1 MNDITLDLTYMPKG
15 HTGHLVGSQAVV
27 DFVKQVDSIN
37 TITNMLEFGF
47 NTGWSSALF
56 FELTKTKIT
65 SIEKVKIEES
75 SKAVEILQ
83 EKFAGRH
90 TIIWGDSVDV
100 AKKITNSEILMPK
113 FNFAFIDGGH
123 FPDIVESDIN
133 LCKFLGIKHFIFDD
147 PYHENIKPALDK
159 FDFKLV
165 CEQEYPLYRYKHLKG
180 YFIKSKNLTRKSY
193 LSHFIL

>member
-37 TITNMLEFGF
+37 TINNMLEFGF

-56 FELTKTKIT
+56 FELTKTNIT
-65 SIEKVKIEES
+65 SIEKVKIENS
-75 SKAVEILQ
+75 SKAVEILKQ
-83 EKFAGRH
+83 KFPDRH

-100 AKKITNSEILMPK
+100 AKKIINSEIQMPR

-133 LCKFLGIKHFIFDD
+133 LCKFLGIRHFIFDD

-159 FDFKLV
+159 FNFKLV
-165 CEQEYPLYRYKHLKG
+165 YEKEYPLYRYKKSRG
-180 YFIKSKNLTRKSY
+180 YFIKSKNLSRTVHLSY
-193 LSHFIL
+193 FEL

>member
-100 AKKITNSEILMPK
+100 AKIYLEFWQKGPRNETN
-113 FNFAFIDGGH
+113 
-123 FPDIVESDIN
+123 
-133 LCKFLGIKHFIFDD
+133 
-147 PYHENIKPALDK
+147 
-159 FDFKLV
+159 
-165 CEQEYPLYRYKHLKG
+165 
-180 YFIKSKNLTRKSY
+180 
-193 LSHFIL
+193 